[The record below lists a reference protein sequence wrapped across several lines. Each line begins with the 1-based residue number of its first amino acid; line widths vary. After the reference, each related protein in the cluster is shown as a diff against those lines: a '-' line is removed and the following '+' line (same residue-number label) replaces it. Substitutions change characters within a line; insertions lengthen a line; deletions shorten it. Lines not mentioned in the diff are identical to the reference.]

1 MKSKDKKLLHEKN
14 LNELKKMVSDIKE
27 VIFLEDLN
35 KTQNKLKNTRS
46 TFLKRK
52 DVARMLTIIRQ
63 KELEEKDA
71 KSVWG

>member
-1 MKSKDKKLLHEKN
+1 MKSKDKKLLHEKS

>member
-1 MKSKDKKLLHEKN
+1 MKSKDKKLLHEKS

-27 VIFLEDLN
+27 VIFLEDLS